1 MKKIMLIFCLSLIA
15 SAEVLVNESVK
26 ANPVTGVKLVTVLTT
41 IKGDKPYSS
50 DHSGAPAELSVMCQ
64 QMSSGKH
71 HKSVVA
77 LTLSTGVVAETGFP
91 VPDSGLL
98 QTLGIV
104 LTMIRFDEE
113 TQPRQ
118 LGWRQT
124 TDYPGL
130 LIQEDFKFIRDHVF
144 KSKLV
149 HIEVAGSGAGTNV
162 SSFDLSG
169 IKDEFYKHQ
178 ECKQ

>member
-1 MKKIMLIFCLSLIA
+1 MKKIMLIFCLSMIA
-15 SAEVLVNESVK
+15 SAEVLVNESVN
-26 ANPVTGVKLVTVLTT
+26 ANPVTGVKLVTVLLT

-50 DHSGAPAELSVMCQ
+50 DRSGAPAELSIMCQ

-77 LTLSTGVVAETGFP
+77 LTLGTGVVAETGVP
-91 VPDSGLL
+91 TPDSLL
-98 QTLGIV
+98 QSLGIV
-104 LTMIRFDEE
+104 LTLVRFEEE

-118 LGWRQT
+118 VGWRQT
-124 TDYPGL
+124 TEYPGL
-130 LIQEDFKFIRDHVF
+130 LIQEDFKFIRDHIF
-144 KSKLV
+144 KSRLV
-149 HIEVAGSGAGTNV
+149 HIEVKGSGAGTNV

>member
-1 MKKIMLIFCLSLIA
+1 
-15 SAEVLVNESVK
+15 
-26 ANPVTGVKLVTVLTT
+26 
-41 IKGDKPYSS
+41 
-50 DHSGAPAELSVMCQ
+50 MCQ

-113 TQPRQ
+113 TQPRRV
-118 LGWRQT
+118 GWRQT
-124 TDYPGL
+124 PEHPGL
-130 LIQEDFKFIRDHVF
+130 LIQEDFKFIRDHIF

-149 HIEVAGSGAGTNV
+149 HIEVKESGAGTNV

-169 IKDEFYKHQ
+169 IKQEFSKHQ